1 MDEVSKMGR
10 TVIFVSHQM
19 GSIAQLCQKAILLEK
34 GYLVINDKTDL
45 VIDYYLNHQND
56 KSNTYLADD
65 SAKHKE
71 IYIETATVLNDQEV
85 VQRLFGH
92 NENVIIR
99 VSCVVEQMVRGVELR
114 MIVRD
119 NRSITIFTTDAELHL
134 LDETTKSFQV
144 DFNIP
149 GNTLRPKNYILTF
162 GLFVPNQFHIELIEN
177 VISFSVFDNGTK
189 YAQSEGLD
197 YGVIFSPCKLVVT
210 KQS

>member
-1 MDEVSKMGR
+1 
-10 TVIFVSHQM
+10 
-19 GSIAQLCQKAILLEK
+19 
-34 GYLVINDKTDL
+34 
-45 VIDYYLNHQND
+45 
-56 KSNTYLADD
+56 
-65 SAKHKE
+65 
-71 IYIETATVLNDQEV
+71 
-85 VQRLFGH
+85 
-92 NENVIIR
+92 
-99 VSCVVEQMVRGVELR
+99 MVRGVELR

-149 GNTLRPKNYILTF
+149 ANTLRPKNYILTF

-177 VISFSVFDNGTK
+177 VTSFSVFDNGTK